1 MTADNLSFEHIDAK
15 LSQLFERFDRQHR
28 AVCEIQK
35 RLVDL
40 ESNVR
45 NEHAAF
51 REDCNELFD
60 RLSLLDKVKME
71 SAPDI
76 VSSLSDF
83 METAS

>member
-15 LSQLFERFDRQHR
+15 VSQLYELFDRQHR
-28 AVCEIQK
+28 AVCEMQK

-51 REDCNELFD
+51 REDCNELFE
-60 RLSLLDKVKME
+60 RLSLLDKLRE
-71 SAPDI
+71 EWSDYQET
-76 VSSLSDF
+76 SS
-83 METAS
+83 